1 MDRKSNVWAI
11 RETNRRQGQDQ
22 HMEVAK
28 EK

>member
-11 RETNRRQGQDQ
+11 REINRRQGQDQ
-22 HMEVAK
+22 HMEVTQ